1 MKSSSSSATPMFR
14 ADAETPRDTPN
25 NSNDVVKT
33 DQSAAASSSIQ
44 SNLQQPLKRTGGRMI
59 IMDELPF
66 RVVEHEGFRDFCNM
80 MQPRF
85 QVPSRQNLSY
95 LCLTVHFVD
104 DEWKLHKR
112 ILNFTPIPS
121 HSGDVIGK
129 CIEKHLLEW
138 GIDKVLTI
146 TVDNASS
153 NDVAIK
159 YIKKRLNNW
168 KHSILGSDY
177 IHMRCC
183 AHILNLIVREGLKD
197 LDDSIF
203 RIRSA
208 VRYVRSSP
216 ARMQRFKLCV
226 EQEKI
231 ESKGLVCLD
240 VETRWNS
247 TFLMLD
253 AAVKF
258 KTTFDRLGEQDFKY
272 RDELSSSKMK
282 GLPTDLDWE
291 HARALLPFL
300 RAFYD
305 ATLKLSGSSYVT
317 SNYYFHVVFGIGM
330 RINDK
335 LNDPNSSIK
344 LMASNMR
351 EKYHKYW
358 GNVKN
363 LNPLLFI
370 SMILDPRH
378 KMDYV
383 IFVIDEVYDAEK
395 AEQLSEIVKQT
406 LSELFDHYS
415 LLSGKSQEGSSVASQ
430 SNVSRVENDELLDL
444 FAYSK
449 TKYKRKRAESMFSEG
464 KFELEKYLEDKVKLD
479 VKKFDLLDWW
489 KNKSQTYPIISV
501 MARDILAILVT
512 TVASESAFSTGDS
525 GLGDGELT
533 VKLNLKAEKFSAS
546 ANEKLKAVGCS
557 LMHG

>member
-1 MKSSSSSATPMFR
+1 
-14 ADAETPRDTPN
+14 
-25 NSNDVVKT
+25 
-33 DQSAAASSSIQ
+33 
-44 SNLQQPLKRTGGRMI
+44 
-59 IMDELPF
+59 
-66 RVVEHEGFRDFCNM
+66 
-80 MQPRF
+80 
-85 QVPSRQNLSY
+85 
-95 LCLTVHFVD
+95 
-104 DEWKLHKR
+104 
-112 ILNFTPIPS
+112 
-121 HSGDVIGK
+121 
-129 CIEKHLLEW
+129 
-138 GIDKVLTI
+138 
-146 TVDNASS
+146 
-153 NDVAIK
+153 
-159 YIKKRLNNW
+159 
-168 KHSILGSDY
+168 
-177 IHMRCC
+177 
-183 AHILNLIVREGLKD
+183 
-197 LDDSIF
+197 
-203 RIRSA
+203 
-208 VRYVRSSP
+208 
-216 ARMQRFKLCV
+216 MQRFKLCV

-253 AAVKF
+253 TVVKF
-258 KTTFDRLGEQDFKY
+258 ETAFDRLGEQDFKY

-335 LNDPNSSIK
+335 LNDSNSSIK

-363 LNPLLFI
+363 LNPFLFI

-383 IFVIDEVYDAEK
+383 IFVIEEVYDAK
-395 AEQLSEIVKQT
+395 KSEQLSEIVKQT

-415 LLSGKSQEGSSVASQ
+415 LLSGKSQEEPNVASQ
-430 SNVSRVENDELLDL
+430 SNVSRVENDEMFDL
-444 FAYSK
+444 FVYSK
-449 TKYKRKRAESMFSEG
+449 TKYKRKRAESVFSEG
-464 KFELEKYLEDKVKLD
+464 KSELERYLEDKVEPD

-501 MARDILAILVT
+501 MARDIFAIPVS
-512 TVASESAFSTGDS
+512 TVASKSAFSTGGRVLDS
-525 GLGDGELT
+525 FRSSLT
-533 VKLNLKAEKFSAS
+533 PKIVECLICAQNWLRASPVTIQKEEQIEEMENIESGFDDLRLNET
-546 ANEKLKAVGCS
+546 
-557 LMHG
+557 MMTIDD

>member
-1 MKSSSSSATPMFR
+1 M
-14 ADAETPRDTPN
+14 
-25 NSNDVVKT
+25 
-33 DQSAAASSSIQ
+33 
-44 SNLQQPLKRTGGRMI
+44 
-59 IMDELPF
+59 
-66 RVVEHEGFRDFCNM
+66 
-80 MQPRF
+80 
-85 QVPSRQNLSY
+85 
-95 LCLTVHFVD
+95 
-104 DEWKLHKR
+104 
-112 ILNFTPIPS
+112 
-121 HSGDVIGK
+121 
-129 CIEKHLLEW
+129 
-138 GIDKVLTI
+138 
-146 TVDNASS
+146 
-153 NDVAIK
+153 
-159 YIKKRLNNW
+159 
-168 KHSILGSDY
+168 
-177 IHMRCC
+177 
-183 AHILNLIVREGLKD
+183 
-197 LDDSIF
+197 
-203 RIRSA
+203 
-208 VRYVRSSP
+208 RYVRSSP

-258 KTTFDRLGEQDFKY
+258 ETAFDRLGEQDFKY

-317 SNYYFHVVFGIGM
+317 SNYYVHVVFGIGM

-335 LNDPNSSIK
+335 INDPNSSIK

-383 IFVIDEVYDAEK
+383 IFVIDEVYDTEK

-464 KFELEKYLEDKVKLD
+464 KSELEKYLEDKVELD

-501 MARDILAILVT
+501 MARDILAIPVT
-512 TVASESAFSTGDS
+512 TVASESAFSIGGRVLDSFRSSLTPKIVECLICAQNWLRASLVAIQKEEQIEEMENIKCDS

-546 ANEKLKAVGCS
+546 ANEKLEAVGCS